1 MLMVGNAAL
10 PLGAKQR
17 KGLSVATDLMEPMEG
32 FDKRLLGLGLYW
44 AWLFVTF
51 YTPVLFPATDTAA
64 DLAREAWSWAAWAHA
79 LTLLVCAALGRRLS
93 VFADSR
99 RVVAGTAILCT
110 VGTACVPLGQ
120 WLSGYGFAVAWG
132 LPVTGAVATGV
143 STAWLV
149 LLYGR
154 LFAREDAACALWAIG
169 GAYLLSCIVY
179 FLVRAFDPLVA
190 IATTLILPAASAL
203 ALLFPGSGA
212 KGTAEKEGRPSL
224 RINWRVAM
232 LLVVLFFFAFGGEM
246 FRGFAVPSGSPAA
259 LGHMGDLYMVGGVAG
274 LVVLGTAVAV
284 RVRSSHSDGHPLPGM
299 QSVLVIMALSFL
311 CTVLFGTSYAMGYA
325 VFGAGFMFCRC
336 VAWVYCAVVSQRVR
350 ASSFTVF
357 GVVQASFALAVVVG
371 VPLSQRLSRAV
382 ASGAVAWDAI
392 AVTFLFL
399 IVVVAVLA
407 TSKSDFE
414 IAWGLVPQARSFGE
428 GEGLA
433 AASRSATAR
442 AEDSATPCSLE
453 ELLRDR
459 FALTPRECDVA
470 ELLAR
475 GRSLPFIQKELHI
488 SQGTAQS
495 HLTHIYRKLQVH
507 SRQEFID
514 VIDGV
519 MPDQGS
525 E

>member
-1 MLMVGNAAL
+1 MVGSTVA
-10 PLGAKQR
+10 PPPGAKR
-17 KGLSVATDLMEPMEG
+17 GKGLSVAADRMELAERS
-32 FDKRLLGLGLYW
+32 DKRLLGLGLYW

-51 YTPVLFPATDTAA
+51 YTPILFPAADAAA

-79 LTLLVCAALGRRLS
+79 LTLLVCAALGHRLS
-93 VFADSR
+93 AFADSR
-99 RVVAGTAILCT
+99 RVVVGTAVLCT
-110 VGTACVPLGQ
+110 AGTACVPLGQ
-120 WLSGYGFAVAWG
+120 WLSACGFAVSWG
-132 LPVTGAVATGV
+132 LPVMGAVATGV

-190 IATTLILPAASAL
+190 IATTLVLPAASAL
-203 ALLFPGSGA
+203 ALLLPGSGV
-212 KGTAEKEGRPSL
+212 KGATEKEGHPSL
-224 RINWRVAM
+224 RINWRAAM
-232 LLVVLFFFAFGGEM
+232 LLAVLFF
-246 FRGFAVPSGSPAA
+246 
-259 LGHMGDLYMVGGVAG
+259 
-274 LVVLGTAVAV
+274 
-284 RVRSSHSDGHPLPGM
+284 
-299 QSVLVIMALSFL
+299 
-311 CTVLFGTSYAMGYA
+311 
-325 VFGAGFMFCRC
+325 
-336 VAWVYCAVVSQRVR
+336 
-350 ASSFTVF
+350 
-357 GVVQASFALAVVVG
+357 FALAVVVG

-428 GEGLA
+428 GEGPA
-433 AASRSATAR
+433 AASRDATAHVEAPAAPR
-442 AEDSATPCSLE
+442 SLE
-453 ELLRDR
+453 ELLQDR

-519 MPDQGS
+519 MPDQGG

>member
-1 MLMVGNAAL
+1 MVGSTVA
-10 PLGAKQR
+10 PPPGAKR
-17 KGLSVATDLMEPMEG
+17 GKGLSVAADRMELAERS
-32 FDKRLLGLGLYW
+32 DKRLLGLGLYW

-51 YTPVLFPATDTAA
+51 YTPILFPAADAAA

-79 LTLLVCAALGRRLS
+79 LTLLVCAALGHRLS
-93 VFADSR
+93 AFADSR
-99 RVVAGTAILCT
+99 RVV
-110 VGTACVPLGQ
+110 VGTAVLCSAGTTCVPLGQ
-120 WLSGYGFAVAWG
+120 WLSTYGLAVSWG
-132 LPVTGAVATGV
+132 LPVMGAVATGV

-190 IATTLILPAASAL
+190 IATTLVLPAASAL
-203 ALLFPGSGA
+203 ALLLPGSGV
-212 KGTAEKEGRPSL
+212 KGATEKEGHPSL
-224 RINWRVAM
+224 RINWRAAM
-232 LLVVLFFFAFGGEM
+232 LLAVLFFFA
-246 FRGFAVPSGSPAA
+246 
-259 LGHMGDLYMVGGVAG
+259 
-274 LVVLGTAVAV
+274 LV
-284 RVRSSHSDGHPLPGM
+284 
-299 QSVLVIMALSFL
+299 
-311 CTVLFGTSYAMGYA
+311 
-325 VFGAGFMFCRC
+325 
-336 VAWVYCAVVSQRVR
+336 
-350 ASSFTVF
+350 
-357 GVVQASFALAVVVG
+357 VVVG

-428 GEGLA
+428 GEGPV
-433 AASRSATAR
+433 AASSDATAH
-442 AEDSATPCSLE
+442 AEGPAAPRSLE
-453 ELLRDR
+453 ELLQDR

-519 MPDQGS
+519 MPDQGG

>member
-1 MLMVGNAAL
+1 
-10 PLGAKQR
+10 
-17 KGLSVATDLMEPMEG
+17 MEPTEG

>member
-1 MLMVGNAAL
+1 MVGSTVA
-10 PLGAKQR
+10 PPPGAKR
-17 KGLSVATDLMEPMEG
+17 GKGLSVAADRMELAER

-51 YTPVLFPATDTAA
+51 YTPVLFPAADAAA

-79 LTLLVCAALGRRLS
+79 LTLLVCAALGHRLS
-93 VFADSR
+93 AFADSR
-99 RVVAGTAILCT
+99 RVV
-110 VGTACVPLGQ
+110 VGTAVLCSAGTTCVPLGQ
-120 WLSGYGFAVAWG
+120 WLSTYGLAVSWG
-132 LPVTGAVATGV
+132 LPVMGAVATGV

-190 IATTLILPAASAL
+190 IATTLVLPAASAL
-203 ALLFPGSGA
+203 ALLLPGSGV
-212 KGTAEKEGRPSL
+212 KGATEKEGHPSL
-224 RINWRVAM
+224 RINWRAAM
-232 LLVVLFFFAFGGEM
+232 LLAVLFF
-246 FRGFAVPSGSPAA
+246 
-259 LGHMGDLYMVGGVAG
+259 
-274 LVVLGTAVAV
+274 
-284 RVRSSHSDGHPLPGM
+284 
-299 QSVLVIMALSFL
+299 
-311 CTVLFGTSYAMGYA
+311 
-325 VFGAGFMFCRC
+325 
-336 VAWVYCAVVSQRVR
+336 
-350 ASSFTVF
+350 
-357 GVVQASFALAVVVG
+357 FALAVVVG

-428 GEGLA
+428 GEGPA
-433 AASRSATAR
+433 AASRDATAH
-442 AEDSATPCSLE
+442 AEGPAAPRSLE
-453 ELLRDR
+453 ELLQDR

-519 MPDQGS
+519 MPDQGG

>member
-1 MLMVGNAAL
+1 MVGSTVA
-10 PLGAKQR
+10 PPPGAKR
-17 KGLSVATDLMEPMEG
+17 GKGLSVAADRMELAERS
-32 FDKRLLGLGLYW
+32 DKRLLGLGLYW

-51 YTPVLFPATDTAA
+51 YTPILFPAADAAA

-79 LTLLVCAALGRRLS
+79 LTLLVCAALGHRLS
-93 VFADSR
+93 AFADSR
-99 RVVAGTAILCT
+99 RVV
-110 VGTACVPLGQ
+110 VGTAVLCSAGTTCVPLGQ
-120 WLSGYGFAVAWG
+120 WLSTYGLAVSWG
-132 LPVTGAVATGV
+132 LPVMGAVATGV

-190 IATTLILPAASAL
+190 IATTLVLPAASAL
-203 ALLFPGSGA
+203 ALLLPGSGV
-212 KGTAEKEGRPSL
+212 KGATEKEGHPSL
-224 RINWRVAM
+224 RINWRAAM
-232 LLVVLFFFAFGGEM
+232 LLAVLFF
-246 FRGFAVPSGSPAA
+246 
-259 LGHMGDLYMVGGVAG
+259 
-274 LVVLGTAVAV
+274 
-284 RVRSSHSDGHPLPGM
+284 
-299 QSVLVIMALSFL
+299 
-311 CTVLFGTSYAMGYA
+311 
-325 VFGAGFMFCRC
+325 
-336 VAWVYCAVVSQRVR
+336 
-350 ASSFTVF
+350 
-357 GVVQASFALAVVVG
+357 FALAVVVG

-428 GEGLA
+428 GEGPV
-433 AASRSATAR
+433 AASSDATAH
-442 AEDSATPCSLE
+442 AEGPAAPRSLE
-453 ELLRDR
+453 ELLQDR

-519 MPDQGS
+519 MPDQGG

>member
-1 MLMVGNAAL
+1 MVGSTVA
-10 PLGAKQR
+10 PLQGAKR
-17 KGLSVATDLMEPMEG
+17 GKGLSVAADRMELAER

-51 YTPVLFPATDTAA
+51 YTPVLFPAADAAA

-79 LTLLVCAALGRRLS
+79 LTLLVCAALGHRLS
-93 VFADSR
+93 AFADSR
-99 RVVAGTAILCT
+99 RVVVGTAVLCT
-110 VGTACVPLGQ
+110 AGTACVPLGQ
-120 WLSGYGFAVAWG
+120 WLSACGFAVSWG
-132 LPVTGAVATGV
+132 LPVMGAVATGV

-190 IATTLILPAASAL
+190 IATTLVLPAASAL
-203 ALLFPGSGA
+203 ALLLPGSGV
-212 KGTAEKEGRPSL
+212 KGATEKEGHPSL
-224 RINWRVAM
+224 RINWRAAM
-232 LLVVLFFFAFGGEM
+232 LLAVLFF
-246 FRGFAVPSGSPAA
+246 
-259 LGHMGDLYMVGGVAG
+259 
-274 LVVLGTAVAV
+274 
-284 RVRSSHSDGHPLPGM
+284 
-299 QSVLVIMALSFL
+299 
-311 CTVLFGTSYAMGYA
+311 
-325 VFGAGFMFCRC
+325 
-336 VAWVYCAVVSQRVR
+336 
-350 ASSFTVF
+350 
-357 GVVQASFALAVVVG
+357 FALAVVVG

-428 GEGLA
+428 GEGPA
-433 AASRSATAR
+433 AASRDATAHVEAPAAPR
-442 AEDSATPCSLE
+442 SLE
-453 ELLRDR
+453 ELLQDR

-519 MPDQGS
+519 MPDQGG

>member
-1 MLMVGNAAL
+1 MVGSTVA
-10 PLGAKQR
+10 PLQGAKR
-17 KGLSVATDLMEPMEG
+17 GKGLLVAADRMELAER

-51 YTPVLFPATDTAA
+51 YTPVLFPAADAAA

-79 LTLLVCAALGRRLS
+79 LTLLVCAALGHRLS
-93 VFADSR
+93 AFADSR
-99 RVVAGTAILCT
+99 RVVVGTAILCT
-110 VGTACVPLGQ
+110 AGTACVPLGQ
-120 WLSGYGFAVAWG
+120 WLSTYGLAVSWG
-132 LPVTGAVATGV
+132 LPVMGAVATGV

-190 IATTLILPAASAL
+190 IATTLVLPAASAL
-203 ALLFPGSGA
+203 ALLLPGSGV
-212 KGTAEKEGRPSL
+212 KGATEKEGHPSL
-224 RINWRVAM
+224 RINWRAAM
-232 LLVVLFFFAFGGEM
+232 LLAVLFFFAFGGEM
-246 FRGFAVPSGSPAA
+246 FRGFAVPSGSPAD
-259 LGHMGDLYMVGGVAG
+259 LGHMGDLYMAGGVAG
-274 LVVLGTAVAV
+274 LVVLGAAIAV

-336 VAWVYCAVVSQRVR
+336 VVWAYCAVVSRRVR

-357 GVVQASFALAVVVG
+357 GIVQASFALAVVVG

-414 IAWGLVPQARSFGE
+414 IAWGLVPQARSFGK
-428 GEGLA
+428 GEGPA
-433 AASRSATAR
+433 AASRDATAH
-442 AEDSATPCSLE
+442 AEGPAAPRSLE
-453 ELLRDR
+453 ELLQDR

-519 MPDQGS
+519 MPDQGG